1 MVAGTAAEVA
11 VAYVACGDDGA
22 IVTYQ
27 ATTVAGAGYFAVGG
41 VTAGQS
47 NISLRGFTYQ
57 ATGLIAAHCAA
68 GGATERNGG
77 AISAASDK
85 ATGLIIVVHILHPCV
100 LHVEVVDDGSGGI
113 AEESSVFQ
121 C

>member
-1 MVAGTAAEVA
+1 MVAGTTAEVA

-47 NISLRGFTYQ
+47 NISLRGFLPLTAQ
-57 ATGLIAAHCAA
+57 PVALQRETVVPLAQPPIRLPVLLLLFIFF
-68 GGATERNGG
+68 TR
-77 AISAASDK
+77 ASFMWR
-85 ATGLIIVVHILHPCV
+85 L
-100 LHVEVVDDGSGGI
+100 
-113 AEESSVFQ
+113 
-121 C
+121 

>member
-1 MVAGTAAEVA
+1 MVAGAAAEVA

-27 ATTVAGAGYFAVGG
+27 TTTVAGAGYFAVGG

-57 ATGLIAAHCAA
+57 PPVSLPLTAQPVALQR
-68 GGATERNGG
+68 ERWC
-77 AISAASDK
+77 
-85 ATGLIIVVHILHPCV
+85 H
-100 LHVEVVDDGSGGI
+100 
-113 AEESSVFQ
+113 
-121 C
+121 